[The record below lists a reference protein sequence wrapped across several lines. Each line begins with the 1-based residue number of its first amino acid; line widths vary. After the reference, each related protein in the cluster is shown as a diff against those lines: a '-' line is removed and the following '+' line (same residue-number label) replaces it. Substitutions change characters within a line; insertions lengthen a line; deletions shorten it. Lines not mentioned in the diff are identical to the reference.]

1 MDAPPQVLQEVNRIL
16 CLHNL
21 CPLLLV
27 PLAVAEFLETLRI
40 FANPPLSKRG
50 CGPFLVMTDE
60 VVGGGGGGGCRDGG
74 DGAAAA

>member
-1 MDAPPQVLQEVNRIL
+1 MDAPPQSLQEVNRIL

-27 PLAVAEFLETLRI
+27 PLAVAELLGALRT
-40 FANPPLSKRG
+40 FARRG

-74 DGAAAA
+74 DGTAAA

>member
-1 MDAPPQVLQEVNRIL
+1 MDAPPQDLQEVNRIL

-21 CPLLLV
+21 CPLLLF
-27 PLAVAEFLETLRI
+27 PLAVAELLETLQT

-74 DGAAAA
+74 DGTGAA